1 MGMAKPVKKVIII
14 GASSGIGRELA
25 KVFNQHDYIV
35 GITARRLELLSEVA
49 KGLSGTVFVKHMDIA
64 KPDGAIN
71 VLEELIKEMEGV
83 DIIVISAGIGFLNLD
98 LMWEKEKDTI
108 DVNVAGFAAIANV
121 AMKHFLKQGIGHLV
135 GVSSIAAIRGD
146 SSAPAYS
153 ASKAFMSNY
162 LEALRLRAFK
172 MRLPIVVTDIQ
183 PGFVDTAM
191 AQGDGLF
198 WVASPKKA
206 AQQIFNVVERKRK
219 HAYITRR
226 WRFVAWIYKIM
237 PDWLLA
243 KI

>member
-1 MGMAKPVKKVIII
+1 MEDMSRRKVIIV
-14 GASSGIGRELA
+14 GASSGIGKELA
-25 KVFNQHDYIV
+25 KIFSGHDYIV
-35 GITARRLELLSEVA
+35 GITARRFELLSEAA
-49 KGLSGTVFVKHMDIA
+49 KELSGSSVVKRMDVRNIDEA
-64 KPDGAIN
+64 VS
-71 VLEELIKEMEGV
+71 VLEELIKEMGGV
-83 DIIVISAGIGFLNLD
+83 DIIVISAGIGFLNPE
-98 LMWEKEKDTI
+98 LMWKKEKDTI
-108 DVNVAGFAAIANV
+108 DVNVTGFAAIANA
-121 AMKHFLKQGIGHLV
+121 AMKQFLKQGKGHLV
-135 GVSSIAAIRGD
+135 GISSIAALRGD

-172 MRLPIVVTDIQ
+172 MRLPIIVTDIQ
-183 PGFVDTAM
+183 PGFVNTAM

-206 AQQIFNVVERKRK
+206 AQQIFNAVKRKRK